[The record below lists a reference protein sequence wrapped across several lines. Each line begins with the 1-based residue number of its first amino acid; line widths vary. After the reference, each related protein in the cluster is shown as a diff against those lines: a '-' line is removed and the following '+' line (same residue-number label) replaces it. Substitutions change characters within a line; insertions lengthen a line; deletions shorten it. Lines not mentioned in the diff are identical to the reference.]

1 MSMNAA
7 MILASME
14 ESAKIML
21 VHLHAHAHKDGKAK
35 HAARVLING
44 IESYLCISP

>member
-21 VHLHAHAHKDGKAK
+21 VHLHARAHKDGKAK
-35 HAARVLING
+35 LAARV
-44 IESYLCISP
+44 

>member
-35 HAARVLING
+35 LAAKV
-44 IESYLCISP
+44 